1 MKLNSTQL
9 ERTLSQF
16 TAEVLPDDH
25 PALKQLSNIYGDHT
39 FLLNGDGLNVLE
51 PAETADMDSQT
62 GEVVSLANWSDATLT
77 SLRPHEPE
85 PTGVLV
91 VLEPKH

>member
-25 PALKQLSNIYGDHT
+25 PALKRLSSIYGDHT
-39 FLLNGDGLNVLE
+39 FLLDASGLNVLE
-51 PAETADMDSQT
+51 PADTTETDAQT
-62 GEVVSLANWSDATLT
+62 GEIVNLANWSDATLT